1 MTLSDFMQRMMFE
14 GEPFEIYI
22 TLTTSSETS
31 FTLDSTNWDW
41 NGDGVAE
48 TTPFLN
54 KMLLI
59 TGMSY
64 EATIV
69 DQAACELGYI
79 TFDGIEVTPQN
90 WYERESAASEV
101 NRWDGSQKD
110 DDPTYMWPRLSDHYG
125 IPALAVR
132 QKISAKLNT
141 HGTGGTIVLRFRGYA
156 LDRKY

>member
-22 TLTTSSETS
+22 TLNTSTETS

-69 DQAACELGYI
+69 DQDSCIFDYL
-79 TFDGIEVTPQN
+79 TFDGIECTPIN
-90 WYERESAASEV
+90 WDGRESAASEV
-101 NRWDGSQKD
+101 NRWDGSEKTGTD
-110 DDPTYMWPRLSDHYG
+110 FMWPRLSDHFG
-125 IPALAVR
+125 VPFLVVR
-132 QKISAKLNT
+132 QKIAAKLST
-141 HGTGGTIVLRFRGYA
+141 HGVGGVIVLRFRGYV
-156 LDRKY
+156 LDRRY